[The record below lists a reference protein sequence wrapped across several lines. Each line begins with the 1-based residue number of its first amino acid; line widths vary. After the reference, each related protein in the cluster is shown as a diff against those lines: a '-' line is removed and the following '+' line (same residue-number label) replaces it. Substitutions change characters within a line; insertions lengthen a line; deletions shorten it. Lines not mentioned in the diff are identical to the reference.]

1 MTQRSL
7 SVLIVLNAVLLA
19 AIALT
24 FGPVQRADA
33 MQLGGGSYLMIAG
46 NSANVQPQI
55 VYVMDTRNGRVAGF
69 TVNSANGKIEVVGA
83 REIGDDLRGD
93 IEGDRGR

>member
-24 FGPVQRADA
+24 FGPVQQAQA
-33 MQLGGGSYLMIAG
+33 QFSGGKYLMIAG
-46 NSANVQPQI
+46 DTAQGQQQV
-55 VYVMDTRNGRVAGF
+55 VYVMDTSNGRVVAF
-69 TVNSANGKIEVVGA
+69 TVNSANKSYKIVGGRSIA
-83 REIGDDLRGD
+83 QDLKGGGD
-93 IEGDRGR
+93 GDR

>member
-7 SVLIVLNAVLLA
+7 SALIVLNAVLLA

-24 FGPVQRADA
+24 FGPVPRADA

-55 VYVMDTRNGRVAGF
+55 IYIMDTRNGRVAGF
-69 TVNSANGKIEVVGA
+69 TVNSANGKVEIVGA

-93 IEGDRGR
+93 IERDRGR